1 MRRTF
6 LLERSQ
12 WMMSFQW
19 KGQGYVIAQ
28 IVLKVIGRGSFDC
41 WVRDS
46 SSNSISK
53 TRRPN
58 SGSQAIPRYCTILGV
73 PYLTEKLTLLLK
85 LLYDDLA
92 VRIIE
97 LEEGRMK
104 QFDRARKLVKHGL
117 ADIPIGPSALQCIQM
132 NEPIY
137 YSIESITIHHKPHM
151 HTVAWSS
158 NSSCSQVLENCI
170 LKARIGSAKFSRIYA
185 RDLPVV
191 VRTVFTV
198 LTAKLPDNERF

>member
-1 MRRTF
+1 MYTAVPWHWVRGVMWGCNPDSFDIPKLAILVLLPAMRRTF

-137 YSIESITIHHKPHM
+137 YSIESITIHHKPHSTYSA
-151 HTVAWSS
+151 H
-158 NSSCSQVLENCI
+158 SC
-170 LKARIGSAKFSRIYA
+170 LKFK
-185 RDLPVV
+185 
-191 VRTVFTV
+191 
-198 LTAKLPDNERF
+198 